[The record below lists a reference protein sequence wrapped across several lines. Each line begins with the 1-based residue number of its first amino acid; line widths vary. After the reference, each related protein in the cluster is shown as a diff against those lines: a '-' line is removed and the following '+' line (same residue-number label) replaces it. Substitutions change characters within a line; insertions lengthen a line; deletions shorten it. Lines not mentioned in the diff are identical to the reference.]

1 MVNTVYATKNGDIVQ
16 GDPGPNILYGTDQ
29 TQTANYSNLTINGA
43 GAEDTIYGAS
53 MTASSAYGNA
63 GDDVLYAGT
72 STNSSYYGGIGNDSF
87 NGDSSVGNT
96 FYGDA
101 GADTFNGGNA
111 VNATVYGGAG
121 ANVYYGDNASGTL
134 TYYGG
139 NDGNTVQAGALAEG
153 STLNASGG
161 TGTDTFYGNTAQGEV
176 TFSGGDGNDVYYSGS
191 AADVTITDSSGTDSL
206 YIDGTQ
212 NLYTTSTVDDTLTIA
227 STALDQTLV
236 TQGVEDFY
244 FSDGN
249 GGWLHYTY
257 EELSTHTFYASEDG
271 ETINGTIAAET
282 LYGTNEDGTAQY
294 SNLTINAAGGDDTL
308 YGSNMV
314 ASSAYGN
321 AGNDSLYAGTSVD
334 SNYYGGTGNDTFHGD
349 SAQNATFYGD
359 GVLDTFH
366 ADSSTDSAFYGGA
379 GISVFYGENATGAVE
394 FYGGDAGNTVYA
406 GTLASGSLSASGG
419 AGTDTFYGD
428 TAEGEVTFSGGDG
441 NDVYYGG
448 SAADVTITDS
458 GGTDS
463 LYIDGTQNL
472 YTTSTV
478 DDTLTI
484 SSTALD
490 QTLVTQGVE
499 DFYFSDGNGG
509 WLHYTYDELSTHTF
523 YASEDGE
530 TINGTIA
537 AETFYG
543 TNEDGTA
550 QYSNLTINAAGGNDI
565 IYGSNMVAS
574 SAYGNAGDD
583 VLYAGTSDHSQYYG
597 GSNNDEFY
605 AGSST
610 YGSFYGD
617 GVIDTFNAEN
627 SHNGHF
633 YGGAGLSYF
642 YGGNAKGSVEFYG
655 GDGGNRVYADQ
666 MASGTTLNAYGGANA
681 DQFHGNVSHGFL
693 NFYGG
698 AGNDIYSV
706 ESATNVTV
714 SDSSGIDSIYLKYD
728 ISAYTIVLDPT
739 NNNAI
744 SLNTAGDTVVVYAQG
759 VEDFY
764 FRMGTTDISHYTYK
778 ELLTHEFYASKND
791 QTIEGTPESDLIY
804 GTNADFTGEYTG
816 LTLYGVGDNDSI
828 YGGLMG
834 NSAAYGGA
842 GNDYLDG
849 SSSYSSV
856 FYGDEG
862 DDRIEG
868 GGADNTFYGGNGID
882 EIFGGTSED
891 GTFYGDGGTN
901 TFDAGNAVGV
911 VTYYAGDVGDII
923 NANQIGANTTLNAYG
938 GSASDLF
945 NAQGAAGSV
954 NFFGGEG
961 SDVYHADTAAD
972 VTITDSG
979 GTDSL
984 YLDYSYSRYDFT
996 FDNEIQAVNMDDT
1009 GSNQNVYA
1017 QGVEDFY
1024 FSNGDGT
1031 YTHYTYDELACFLQG
1046 TLIRTPDGEVPVE
1059 TLKAGDLVLT
1069 TNGEARP
1076 VLWLGRRAVET
1087 RLAHPLTA
1095 LPIHIRPDA
1104 LGRGLPTRDLFVS
1117 PDHAFFIGGMLIQ
1130 AGALVNGV
1138 TITRHRDLPET
1149 FTYYHVELQDH
1160 DLIYAEGL
1168 PAETFIDNVERETF
1182 DNAADFPGRSRP
1194 AVELDLPRVKS
1205 RRQMPKVLA
1214 RALEV
1219 RSARMAQGMRAEG
1232 QQARALA
1239 G

>member
-1 MVNTVYATKNGDIVQ
+1 MGDTVYATKNGDIVQ
-16 GDPGPNILYGTDQ
+16 GDINTNILYGTNAD
-29 TQTANYSNLTINGA
+29 QTANYSNLTINGA
-43 GAEDTIYGAS
+43 GSDDTIYGAT

-63 GDDVLYAGT
+63 GDDELHADS
-72 STNSSYYGGIGNDSF
+72 STNSSYYGGIGNDSLYA
-87 NGDSSVGNT
+87 DTSSGNT

-101 GADTFNGGNA
+101 GADVFYGGSSA
-111 VNATVYGGAG
+111 NATVYGGTG
-121 ANVYYGDNASGTL
+121 NNTYYGDNASGTIS
-134 TYYGG
+134 YYGG
-139 NDGNTVQAGALAEG
+139 DDGNTVQAGALAEG
-153 STLNASGG
+153 STLAASGG
-161 TGTDTFYGNTAQGEV
+161 SGDDTFYGNTAQGEV
-176 TFSGGDGNDVYYSGS
+176 TFSGGGGNDVYYSGS
-191 AADVTITDSSGTDSL
+191 AADVTITDSAGTDSL

-212 NLYTTSTVDDTLTIA
+212 NLYTTSTDGDTLTIA
-227 STALDQTLV
+227 STALGQTLV
-236 TQGVEDFY
+236 TQGIEDFY

-249 GGWLHYTY
+249 GGWLHYSFD
-257 EELSTHTFYASEDG
+257 ELSTHIFYASASN
-271 ETINGTIAAET
+271 ETINATIASET
-282 LYGTNEDGTAQY
+282 LYGTNEGASEQY
-294 SNLTINAAGGDDTL
+294 SNLTINAAGGDDVI
-308 YGSNMV
+308 YAGNML

-321 AGNDSLYAGTSVD
+321 AGDDTLYAGTSVD
-334 SNYYGGTGNDTFHGD
+334 SNFYGGTGNDTFHGD

-379 GISVFYGENATGAVE
+379 GVSVFYGESATGTIE
-394 FYGGDAGNTVYA
+394 FYGGNGGNTVYA

-419 AGTDTFYGD
+419 AGSDTFYGN
-428 TAEGEVTFSGGDG
+428 TAQGEVTFSGGDG
-441 NDVYYGG
+441 NDVYYSG

-458 GGTDS
+458 AGTDS

-472 YTTSTV
+472 YTTST
-478 DDTLTI
+478 DGETLTI
-484 SSTALD
+484 ASTALG

-537 AETFYG
+537 AETLYG

-550 QYSNLTINAAGGNDI
+550 QYSNLTINAAGGNDT

-597 GSNNDEFY
+597 GTGNDEFH

-610 YGSFYGD
+610 YGIFYGD

-698 AGNDIYSV
+698 AGNDLYSV

-764 FRMGTTDISHYTYK
+764 FRIGTTDLSHYTYN
-778 ELLTHEFYASKND
+778 ELLTHEFYASESN
-791 QTIEGTPESDLIY
+791 QTIDGTPESDLIY

-816 LTLYGVGDNDSI
+816 LTLYGEGDNDSI

-842 GNDYLDG
+842 GADYLDG

-856 FYGDEG
+856 FYGGEG
-862 DDRIEG
+862 DDRIQG
-868 GGADNTFYGGNGID
+868 GGVNNTFYGDNGLD
-882 EIFGGTSED
+882 EIYAGASEN
-891 GTFYGDGGTN
+891 GTFYGGGGSN
-901 TFDAGNAVGV
+901 TFSADQAVGS
-911 VTYYAGDVGDII
+911 VTYYGGDVGDIV
-923 NANQIGANTTLNAYG
+923 NAGSIGTNTSLNAYG
-938 GSASDLF
+938 GSGSDVF
-945 NAQGAAGSV
+945 NAQAAQGNV
-954 NFFGGEG
+954 NFYGGEG
-961 SDVYHADTAAD
+961 SDVYHADSASNVSVSDAA
-972 VTITDSG
+972 

-984 YLDYSYSRYDFT
+984 YLDYSRSLYTVRADKDLNALDLT
-996 FDNEIQAVNMDDT
+996 DNGAH
-1009 GSNQNVYA
+1009 QNVFT
-1017 QGVEDFY
+1017 QGIDDFY

-1031 YTHYTYDELACFLQG
+1031 YTHYTYDELACFLTG
-1046 TLIRTPDGEVPVE
+1046 TRIRTPGGEVAIE

-1069 TNGEARP
+1069 TTGEAKP
-1076 VLWLGRRAVET
+1076 VLWVGHRTVAT
-1087 RLAHPLTA
+1087 RFAHPLTA

-1104 LGRGLPTRDLFVS
+1104 LDRGLPERDLFVS
-1117 PDHAFFIGGMLIQ
+1117 PDHAFFIGGMLVQ

-1149 FTYYHVELQDH
+1149 FTYYHVELLDH

-1168 PAETFIDNVERETF
+1168 PAETFIDNLERETF
-1182 DNAADFPGRSRP
+1182 DNAAEFPGRSRP
-1194 AVELDLPRVKS
+1194 ALELDLPRVKS
-1205 RRQMPKVLA
+1205 RRQMPKALA
-1214 RALEV
+1214 RALE
-1219 RSARMAQGMRAEG
+1219 ARTARLAQGG
-1232 QQARALA
+1232 PQAA
-1239 G
+1239 